1 MNATN
6 TAQNWKPLA
15 SEIWP
20 EFTKSN
26 PDLHLSPTYWAC
38 TNFLRLHRSK
48 LVSAGVIT
56 KAQIR
61 TKAWFAHEQSFAD
74 AARACALSLPLTTHA

>member
-1 MNATN
+1 MENSS
-6 TAQNWKPLA
+6 QWKPLA
-15 SEIWP
+15 SDIWP
-20 EFTKSN
+20 AFTRTN

-38 TNFLRLHRSK
+38 QNFLRLHRQR
-48 LVSAGVIT
+48 LLDARVIT

-74 AARACALSLPLTTHA
+74 AARACALSLPLTTDA